1 MNGIKTVKN
10 SQASMT
16 QLVLPDE
23 TNQLGNLLGGQLM
36 HWIDLVG
43 AIAAMRHSRRVCV
56 TAHVDEINFM
66 HPVKLGE
73 VVTLLASVN
82 RVFTTSMEVGVTV
95 TTENLQTGETHH
107 TNSAYLT
114 FVAIDEQGKPVTIA
128 PIACEDE
135 VEIRRYKAAQQRREV
150 RLQRRIK

>member
-1 MNGIKTVKN
+1 MSEAKTVKQ
-10 SQASMT
+10 SQARMT

-36 HWIDLVG
+36 HWIDLVA
-43 AIAAMRHSRRVCV
+43 AIAAMRHARKVCV
-56 TAHVDEINFM
+56 TASVDEINFIN
-66 HPVKLGE
+66 PVKQGE

-82 RVFTTSMEVGVTV
+82 RVFTTSMEIGVSV
-95 TTENLQTGETHH
+95 SAENLLTGETHH

-114 FVAIDEQGKPVTIA
+114 FVAIDEQGRPVPVD
-128 PIACEDE
+128 PIVCEDDG
-135 VEIRRYKAAQQRREV
+135 EIRRFNEALHRREL